1 MGISYLGK
9 CLLIEEKGEN
19 ILVIGDLHLGYEES
33 LNRGGVFIS
42 RKMFEE
48 MIGELERIFSKSG
61 KIDKIVLLGD
71 VKHNFSGV
79 LRQEW
84 DEVSGL
90 LEYLE
95 GKLKDGGEI
104 IIIRGNHD
112 NYLKNIVNFDNRTE
126 HLSEIIRNKV
136 PECTR
141 ESGDSRCPV
150 IGNSEEVKRIAHI
163 AFKKGVKV
171 CDYFVLG
178 EFCFLHGDR
187 DFSEILGEGV
197 KYWIIGHGHPA
208 VKLGDGVKVESY
220 KCFLVGGFEGR
231 EIVIVPSFFEYF
243 AGSDPR
249 ENDLGLA
256 WKFDLEKFKVLIVDD
271 KGLEVRDFGILRDLR

>member
-1 MGISYLGK
+1 MKISYIGK
-9 CLLIEEKGEN
+9 CLLIEEKGEK

-42 RKMFEE
+42 RKMFDE
-48 MIGELERIFSKSG
+48 MIAGLEMIFLKSG
-61 KIDKIVLLGD
+61 KVDKIILLGD
-71 VKHNFSGV
+71 VKHDFSGV

-84 DEVSGL
+84 NDVSGL
-90 LEYLE
+90 IDYLE
-95 GKLKDGGEI
+95 RWLKEGGEI

-112 NYLKNIVNFDNRTE
+112 NYLKNIT
-126 HLSEIIRNKV
+126 L
-136 PECTR
+136 
-141 ESGDSRCPV
+141 
-150 IGNSEEVKRIAHI
+150 
-163 AFKKGVKV
+163 KKGVKV
-171 CDYFVLG
+171 CDYFIFR

-187 DFSEILGEGV
+187 DFSEIWGEGV

-220 KCFLVGGFEGR
+220 KCFLIGRFERR
-231 EIVIVPSFFEYF
+231 EIIIVPGFFEYF

-256 WKFDLEKFKVLIVDD
+256 WKFDLERFRVLIVGEED
-271 KGLEVRDFGILRDLR
+271 LEARDFGTLKELWEL